1 VSRYNRRHVDAGA
14 KRVIYLDGFLM
25 AESELKLDVACPRCG
40 TPNMPSA
47 RKCRQCFQDLEPE
60 LMPPIAGAPG
70 LFDFPR
76 AVASCPVCGKSNV
89 FNIDSCV
96 DCGAAMGPSPSMPT
110 LDQVVVAPERLRK
123 AVRARRKQEGA
134 VASPAWINL
143 AWLLR
148 LGSVLFL
155 FWGVIDTS
163 FWLDKFT
170 RGMAPEDPLLIRYSL
185 FAIYELVRD
194 VVIVGGVW
202 LLTFLKPRR

>member
-1 VSRYNRRHVDAGA
+1 VDAGA
-14 KRVIYLDGFLM
+14 KRVIYLDGSLM

-47 RKCRQCFQDLEPE
+47 RKCRQCFQDLEPG

-76 AVASCPVCGKSNV
+76 AVAPCSVCGRSNV
-89 FNIDSCV
+89 FNIDACV
-96 DCGAAMGPSPSMPT
+96 DCGAPIGPIKLPSH
-110 LDQVVVAPERLRK
+110 DHVVAPERLRK

-134 VASPAWINL
+134 VVSPAWINA